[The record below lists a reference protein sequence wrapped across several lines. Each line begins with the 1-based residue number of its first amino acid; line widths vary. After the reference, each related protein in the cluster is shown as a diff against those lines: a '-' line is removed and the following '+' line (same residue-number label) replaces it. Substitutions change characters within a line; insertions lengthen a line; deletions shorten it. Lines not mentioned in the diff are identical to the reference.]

1 MKAKKLPTA
10 NCSVHLAIKEFVLK
24 TFLAYG
30 KDNFSFQLLIECAW
44 VQCLID
50 NDDSELYLND
60 ERDNDLMF
68 VTSKLKYHWA
78 NL

>member
-30 KDNFSFQLLIECAW
+30 KDNFSF
-44 VQCLID
+44 
-50 NDDSELYLND
+50 
-60 ERDNDLMF
+60 
-68 VTSKLKYHWA
+68 
-78 NL
+78 